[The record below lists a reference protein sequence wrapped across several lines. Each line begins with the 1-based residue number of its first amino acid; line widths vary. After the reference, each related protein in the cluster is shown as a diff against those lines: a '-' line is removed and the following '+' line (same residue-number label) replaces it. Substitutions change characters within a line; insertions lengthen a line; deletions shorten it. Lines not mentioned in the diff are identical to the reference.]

1 MWASP
6 PVLSRHR
13 PHPPAAISR
22 SPCALAALLLFVLA
36 PFSCNSPLRAQAAQP
51 ARLAVEVVD
60 SAARPGA
67 GTQVRVSGAPTAALS
82 DSAGIAAV
90 ERIPPGSR
98 LVIIRRSGYA
108 PENAIIRFQPGA
120 DLRIRVTLTPAPVG
134 LDTIRVVGLRQ
145 RVALSRVGFY
155 RRQRQGQ
162 GSYLTRE
169 DLAKFETMSPD
180 LGIALGRLCGLRVT
194 RPGGRMAVMSRRGA
208 ASLSG
213 GCSPA
218 VYVDGMPG
226 DMGLLESL
234 PPGEVEAIEGY
245 AGAAAV
251 PAEYASQSTC
261 GVILV
266 WMRTG

>member
-1 MWASP
+1 MP
-6 PVLSRHR
+6 
-13 PHPPAAISR
+13 R
-22 SPCALAALLLFVLA
+22 SPHALAALLLAALV
-36 PFSCNSPLRAQAAQP
+36 PFFWNSPLRAQGGQP

-60 SAARPGA
+60 SASRPVA
-67 GTQVRVSGAPTAALS
+67 GTQVRVSGAPAAALS
-82 DSAGIAAV
+82 DSAGVAAV

-98 LVIIRRSGYA
+98 LVVVRRTGFA

-145 RVALSRVGFY
+145 HVALSRVGFY

-162 GSYLTRE
+162 GSFLTRE
-169 DLAKFETMSPD
+169 DLAKFEILSPD
-180 LGIALGRLCGLRVT
+180 LGIALGRLRGFSVS
-194 RPGGRMAVMSRRGA
+194 RPGGRLRVLSRRGA

-213 GCSPA
+213 GCVPA
-218 VYVDGMPG
+218 VYVDGMLG
-226 DMGLLESL
+226 DMELLESL

-251 PAEYASQSTC
+251 PAEYANSSTC

-266 WMRTG
+266 WTRTE